1 MPIKYQMLGG
11 QKGLTELTITVSRPN
26 TTVTITNEKFNKTL
40 VSNDSLTVVCE
51 LPNGTYQITARGE
64 DGKTAQQEI
73 TISNKE
79 QTDLR
84 FKTQVKKLPLNTKF
98 KTKHGWKFITE
109 SKSDY
114 ETKLLSEYIIEDYVP
129 KNDNYGGEIRDYLK
143 SKFTSKELS
152 KFKEWTQEV
161 TSCDTYE
168 NTCRKWN
175 ITGAFLIPPEATGIM
190 SYENGGRGT
199 YLIDYTGSERYQ
211 GGSFYEYGSYV
222 DVSGK
227 EHNEVLFG
235 SQHSTNKT
243 PYGIVVRCRLKPDAY
258 VYQDKDSD
266 YWVITE

>member
-84 FKTQVKKLPLNTKF
+84 IKEQVKNLPETAKFRTKN
-98 KTKHGWKFITE
+98 GWKFIVE
-109 SKSDY
+109 SK
-114 ETKLLSEYIIEDYVP
+114 TANAMRCISEYIIDDYAP
-129 KNDNYGGEIRDYLK
+129 KEYGYGDEVDNYLK
-143 SKFTSKELS
+143 AKLSPQELS
-152 KFKEWTQEV
+152 KFLEWKHEV
-161 TSCDTYE
+161 TIVDKGNTTTRTFDRTGVLLIPPRKAGTKTYE
-168 NTCRKWN
+168 NGKQGN
-175 ITGAFLIPPEATGIM
+175 
-190 SYENGGRGT
+190 
-199 YLIDYTGSERYQ
+199 YLIDYSGYASYVGETNY
-211 GGSFYEYGSYV
+211 YGSYV
-222 DVSGK
+222 DESGK
-227 EHNEVLFG
+227 EHLNESMGTSVRP
-235 SQHSTNKT
+235 NEKT
-243 PYGIVVRCRLKPDAY
+243 YGVVVRCRLNPEAY